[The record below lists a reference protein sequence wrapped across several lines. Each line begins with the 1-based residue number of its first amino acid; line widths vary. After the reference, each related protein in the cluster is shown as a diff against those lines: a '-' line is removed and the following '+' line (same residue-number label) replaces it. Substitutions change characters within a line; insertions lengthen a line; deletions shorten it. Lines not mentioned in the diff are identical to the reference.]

1 MDIKFIVG
9 WSIGISNFIL
19 TVYLYRK
26 QNVTKYK
33 NVIVKY
39 NQALNK
45 YDKTIQNQDWQALP
59 EVEKELDEAINNV
72 RSITNNE

>member
-1 MDIKFIVG
+1 LDIKFLVG

-33 NVIVKY
+33 NVIIKY

-72 RSITNNE
+72 RNITNNE

>member
-1 MDIKFIVG
+1 MDIKFIIG

-33 NVIVKY
+33 DVITKY
-39 NQALNK
+39 NIALNK
-45 YDKTIQNQDWQALP
+45 YDKAIQTQNWQELP
-59 EVEKELDEAINNV
+59 KVEKELDQAIKNV
-72 RSITNNE
+72 RSITDNE